1 MSTLPSPVTHHALIA
16 ATASPALERA
26 LQEKLARRA
35 NAIGSLGELE
45 PLAIRLGLM
54 QNSLKP
60 RLYEPQLLLCAGD
73 HGLVVDAGAPMGT
86 RTTATLV
93 HQALSGQLPVGVFA
107 RIQGMTLNVVDAGV
121 AELLPGHPHL
131 LARKIAHGT
140 RNARV
145 GAAMSVEQAHAA
157 IRAGMEIGDSIA
169 GNVRACAGIGQGSN
183 ESAALVISRLSD
195 KPVRDLIRD
204 SDSMKQEDLARL
216 MVLAHGAQG
225 RHRDVTDPVEVLAA
239 FGGFEIALM
248 VGLML
253 VAASKRHLIMVDGLS
268 ACAALLVSARIA
280 PTVTDYAVFSRSR
293 SHLGLDVALEIFG
306 TSALLELGLESIDG
320 TGLALAWPLVASAA
334 ALLSELADGEEP
346 GPTRPGDLNS
356 LSGALPQ
363 S

>member
-1 MSTLPSPVTHHALIA
+1 MSTSPITQRTLIA
-16 ATASPALERA
+16 PTASPALERA
-26 LQEKLARRA
+26 LREKLKRRA
-35 NAIGSLGELE
+35 PTVGSLGELE

-60 RLYEPQLLLCAGD
+60 RLVDPQLLLCAGD
-73 HGLVVDAGAPMGT
+73 HGLMVDATPARGA
-86 RTTATLV
+86 RSTATLV
-93 HQALSGQLPVGVFA
+93 HQALTGQLPVGVFA

-157 IRAGMEIGDSIA
+157 IRAGMEIGDSVP
-169 GNVRACAGIGQGSN
+169 GNVRACAGLGQGAN

-195 KPVRDLIRD
+195 TPVRDLIRD
-204 SDSMKQEDLARL
+204 TDDMKQDELARL
-216 MVLAHGAQG
+216 MVMAQGAQG

-253 VAASKRHLIMVDGLS
+253 VAASKRQLIIVDGMP

-280 PTVTDYAVFSRSR
+280 PAVTDYAVFSRSHN
-293 SHLGLDVALEIFG
+293 HLGLDAALRVFG
-306 TSALLELGLESIDG
+306 TSALLELGLDSVDG
-320 TGLALAWPLVASAA
+320 TGIALAWPLVASAA
-334 ALLSELADGEEP
+334 ALLSEVADGEDP
-346 GPTRPGDLNS
+346 GPTRPDDLSS
-356 LSGALPQ
+356 LSGMLSQ
-363 S
+363 H